1 MKIIENNS
9 QKIIMELDD
18 TDMGRLVYDDLKKFT
33 SDPLPEER
41 YSEIRKYLES
51 LLQAEKI
58 AEDLIDILLYTKE
71 YDLIGDEKTIK
82 EMATN
87 YEKGAELKIGIKE

>member
-9 QKIIMELDD
+9 QKIIMELND

-41 YSEIRKYLES
+41 YSEIRKYLKS
-51 LLQAEKI
+51 LLEEEQI
-58 AEDLIDILLYTKE
+58 AKDLIDILCFTQNYEIL
-71 YDLIGDEKTIK
+71 GDEKTVK
-82 EMATN
+82 QVCDN
-87 YEKGAELKIGIKE
+87 YENGAELNIRIE